1 MADTE
6 RKRRRNCKLK
16 LPAKKRTE
24 IVAKVEESEQPGV
37 VSIVGRGTVWLR
49 KLDQEHVLASC
60 CALCHIR
67 IHDLFLV
74 TTLRYA
80 TSDNFNYLHGCLTL
94 LPSVFSWAPFPI
106 QLKVFS

>member
-16 LPAKKRTE
+16 LPAKKRKE
-24 IVAKVEESEQPGV
+24 IVAKVEESEPGV

-49 KLDQEHVLASC
+49 ELDQERVLASC
-60 CALCHIR
+60 CASCHIR

-80 TSDNFNYLHGCLTL
+80 ASDNFNYLRGCLML